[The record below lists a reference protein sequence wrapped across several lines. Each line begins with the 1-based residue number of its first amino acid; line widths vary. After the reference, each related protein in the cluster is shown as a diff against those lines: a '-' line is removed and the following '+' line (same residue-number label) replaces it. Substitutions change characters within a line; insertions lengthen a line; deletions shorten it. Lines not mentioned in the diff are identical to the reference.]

1 MSRFLTPVLFAGGAA
16 YVSWYNGQHSDRALI
31 LPGADLLAQDIAGQ
45 GAATVQ
51 ILGGLA
57 ALFGV
62 FAVVGYLRDR
72 GSDPG

>member
-1 MSRFLTPVLFAGGAA
+1 MSRFLTPALFAGAAA
-16 YVSWYNGQHSDRALI
+16 YVAWYNGQHSDRALI
-31 LPGADLLAQDIAGQ
+31 LPGADLLAADLPGQ

-72 GSDPG
+72 GSD